1 MDPNSRKKTTYIII
15 TVAIIIIII
24 IIIMLRQSKGP
35 AVTNGV
41 PVEALPQATE
51 DAFHTDLNKVDFA
64 APVSTASSGA
74 ITPQEKKAVYESLLS
89 GYKTMTSKDAK
100 AIRAY
105 MTAKA
110 NTPAEKN
117 LLTKMT
123 DADLVSLSSRLA
135 QTMIMPTPGLLLTPS
150 TVWNRSGN
158 VITIQYS
165 DPNTGTTTKAVM
177 FINGQWY

>member
-1 MDPNSRKKTTYIII
+1 
-15 TVAIIIIII
+15 
-24 IIIMLRQSKGP
+24 
-35 AVTNGV
+35 
-41 PVEALPQATE
+41 
-51 DAFHTDLNKVDFA
+51 
-64 APVSTASSGA
+64 
-74 ITPQEKKAVYESLLS
+74 
-89 GYKTMTSKDAK
+89 MTSKDAK